1 MSFTVLS
8 RDGSSPVTLAE
19 AKAQSRIVHDS
30 EDSLIQSYITAS
42 IELCE
47 SHTQKIVQLS
57 TVKSYFEDGETAIEL
72 NRPVRAIN
80 AIKYIDA
87 DGAEQSITADY
98 TVLSQYDN
106 GVLLSLDVVPD
117 YQQIWVEYVA
127 GYDDYTVTGSELEV
141 INSGTLTVPTTFKI
155 ACLMLVSHMYNNR
168 EAVSDFQR
176 YELPMGVKHML
187 DSLRYYA

>member
-42 IELCE
+42 VELCE
-47 SHTQKIVQLS
+47 SHAQKLVQLS
-57 TVKSYFEDGETAIEL
+57 TVKSYFDDSDTEIEL

-80 AIKYIDA
+80 AIKYIDV

-98 TVLSQYDN
+98 TV
-106 GVLLSLDVVPD
+106 
-117 YQQIWVEYVA
+117 
-127 GYDDYTVTGSELEV
+127 
-141 INSGTLTVPTTFKI
+141 
-155 ACLMLVSHMYNNR
+155 
-168 EAVSDFQR
+168 
-176 YELPMGVKHML
+176 
-187 DSLRYYA
+187 